1 MTVKVKINRKLS
13 RKLYGRR
20 GRGREPS
27 VDVGV
32 IGTKAQRRKDGSP
45 EITVADVATWAELG
59 LGQPQRSWLRGYID
73 ANDNEI
79 QKVIKREL
87 RKVQQDKQSLRKA
100 MDRIGVWLVGEIQ
113 ERISNGIA
121 PANAP
126 STIEKKGSS
135 TPLIDTGQFRSSIT
149 SRSNNV

>member
-1 MTVKVKINRKLS
+1 LTVQVKINRKLS
-13 RKLYGRR
+13 KKLYGNRSRR
-20 GRGREPS
+20 QPS

-32 IGTKAQRRKDGSP
+32 IGDKAQRRKPDSP
-45 EITVADVATWAELG
+45 EITVADVAAWAELG

-73 ANDNEI
+73 TNGREI

-87 RKVQQDKQSLRKA
+87 NKVQKDKQSLRRA

-113 ERISNGIA
+113 DRIANGIA